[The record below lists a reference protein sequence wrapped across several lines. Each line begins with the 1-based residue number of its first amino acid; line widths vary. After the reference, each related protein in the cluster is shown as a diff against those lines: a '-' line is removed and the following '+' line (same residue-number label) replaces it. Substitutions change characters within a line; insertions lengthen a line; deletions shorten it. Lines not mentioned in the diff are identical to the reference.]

1 VTKTIS
7 GVRGKGSSATE
18 IACPTIDTSAIES
31 IRGTVSAMGVRN
43 RQPRERAVQDR
54 SAERGTLTNDPRGFL
69 PLMLA
74 ILLLCSP
81 GARAQTVVHNDEHL
95 ASGRP
100 EAWAMN
106 YVAASSL
113 MTAFGETPA
122 LATGRWSVVLDLG
135 YIPRLSEAQQRVGF
149 NGIKQ
154 EDLNKSP
161 VFGRIRFMLGLPGD
175 FVAELGYTPPLSID
189 GTQPLDLVAIAI
201 GRRVFESDRFTLS
214 VQAFGQHGRVQG
226 DITCPARLA
235 GVTDRQ
241 QNPFG
246 CQAPSNDHVMLNY
259 YGLEATSGW
268 TAESWHAHA
277 SVGAA
282 RTELAVQVD
291 ALTFNVRDRSR
302 LVARGVLPFATI
314 GASRDLDAR
323 WNLGVE
329 VLYVPLRVQREPN
342 VPSEKDALTSLR
354 LQLLYRFD

>member
-1 VTKTIS
+1 M
-7 GVRGKGSSATE
+7 RG
-18 IACPTIDTSAIES
+18 
-31 IRGTVSAMGVRN
+31 
-43 RQPRERAVQDR
+43 
-54 SAERGTLTNDPRGFL
+54 LL
-69 PLMLA
+69 PLLLA

-95 ASGRP
+95 ASDRP

-122 LATGRWSVVLDLG
+122 LATGRWSVALDLG

-161 VFGRIRFMLGLPGD
+161 VFGRIRLILGLPGE
-175 FVAELGYTPPLSID
+175 FVAELGYTPPLSIN

-214 VQAFGQHGRVQG
+214 VRAFGQHGRAQG

-235 GVTDRQ
+235 GVLDRQ

-246 CQAPSNDHVMLNY
+246 CQAPSDDHVMLNY

-291 ALTFNVRDRSR
+291 ALTFGVRDRSR
-302 LVARGVLPFATI
+302 LVARGVLPFATV

-323 WNLGVE
+323 WNLGLE
-329 VLYVPLRVQREPN
+329 VLYVPLRVQREPSA
-342 VPSEKDALTSLR
+342 PSENDPLTSLR
-354 LQLLYRFD
+354 MQLRYRFD